1 MPTWE
6 GDDTATYAEELLG
19 SFLQSLGG
27 KQALPVV
34 LPMVE
39 ILLGNQ
45 EWKHERAAL
54 SILEQCLYAAPVTFS
69 SHIPITVETALHLAS
84 SENLRVQFQ
93 AVILLGAL
101 CGADTRSV
109 DIRTQYGA
117 RILQI
122 LVKMVQHACTKIAA
136 VACLTLVS
144 YCRDGAVPDRGV
156 LVVPYLK
163 DLLMALV
170 TGPLVQDNVAVKIR
184 AIGAVACLAETAG
197 DAFCPFYGDVMPGL
211 LGCIQLPGTSYE
223 MARLRGASME
233 AATIVGQAV
242 SESNRKQCVFLLS
255 IFLVFSPTF
264 IYR

>member
-39 ILLGNQ
+39 TLLVNK
-45 EWKHERAAL
+45 EWKHQRAAL
-54 SILEQCLYAAPVTFS
+54 SILEQCLYAAPVTFL
-69 SHIPITVETALHLAS
+69 SHLPITVQTAVRLAS
-84 SENLRVQFQ
+84 SDNMRVQFQ

-101 CGADTRSV
+101 CGADIRGV

-117 RILQI
+117 RILQE
-122 LVKMVQHACTKIAA
+122 LVTMVQHPCTKISA

-144 YCRDGAVPDRGV
+144 YCRGGDIVKDRAS

-170 TGPLVQDNVAVKIR
+170 TGPLSQDNGAVKIR
-184 AIGAVACLAETAG
+184 AIGAVACLAEAAG
-197 DAFCPFYGDVMPGL
+197 EAFVPFYGDVMPGL
-211 LGCIQLPGTSYE
+211 LGCTQLPSPSYE
-223 MARLRGASME
+223 MSRLRGAAME
-233 AATIVGQAV
+233 AATIVGQGV
-242 SESNRKQCVFLLS
+242 SESNRKYCGNVLS
-255 IFLVFSPTF
+255 LNFIIFSST
-264 IYR
+264 